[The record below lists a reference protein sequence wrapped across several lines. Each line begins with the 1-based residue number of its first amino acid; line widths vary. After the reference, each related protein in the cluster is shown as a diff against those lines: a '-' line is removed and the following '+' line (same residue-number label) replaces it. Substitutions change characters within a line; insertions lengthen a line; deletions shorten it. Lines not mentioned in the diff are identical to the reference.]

1 MKFLA
6 TLLSTATAVSLE
18 GIYDA
23 DGNLLAY
30 PRGDGQIQFADGQVG
45 SVGGNRLVGDGLLD
59 TALEL
64 GPLGFDTRDMNVFN
78 FYGQVYGDVKGIS
91 DAAGRLGLGVA
102 ADAALGGFGDAALLG
117 LAGGLD
123 GLDGLDA
130 AGLAAA

>member
-1 MKFLA
+1 MKFIA
-6 TLLSTATAVSLE
+6 TLLSTAAAVSLE

-30 PRGDGQIQFADGQVG
+30 PRGDGAIQFADGQVG
-45 SVGGNRLVGDGLLD
+45 LVGGDRLVGDGLLD

-91 DAAGRLGLGVA
+91 DAAGRLGLA
-102 ADAALGGFGDAALLG
+102 LSADAALGGLGDAALLG
-117 LAGGLD
+117 LTG